1 MRVRLSPQLL
11 PPQLLIPIL
20 VYIAILSLRV
30 AFPALSQ
37 MITFI
42 AFYVALGLAY
52 NIFQGMTNY
61 VNFGY
66 VAFLGLGMYGMAQF
80 VKSFYHTLMNLGDLG
95 LKVLT
100 IIAGGATVSILM
112 SLLMATVV
120 GLIALRL
127 RQVYFAIST
136 IGLAM
141 GLRYFIEGTGLWGGS
156 EGTIIAEDLLR
167 LLGVPGVVGIVEL
180 ADILFVVVGILAVL
194 ITYRIL
200 TSKWQYA
207 LAALREDEDVADVF
221 GINTTK
227 CKFTVF
233 MVSAILAAIL
243 GCAMALKYQA
253 IYPPEAFTLTYTIE
267 SIVIIMFGGMG
278 TLLGPIVG
286 GIVYSI
292 LKYVLTVIAPGLQ
305 LLVIAPIMI
314 LIIMFFPTGFVG
326 WLKNRVKAPLVR
338 ELII

>member
-1 MRVRLSPQLL
+1 MKARL
-11 PPQLLIPIL
+11 PPQSLPMQLLIPII
-20 VYIAILSLRV
+20 VYIAILSLRA

-37 MITFI
+37 MVTFV

-66 VAFLGLGMYGMAQF
+66 VAFLGLGMYGTAQF
-80 VKSFYHTLMNLGDLG
+80 VKSLYHVLANLGDTG
-95 LKVLT
+95 LKVLV
-100 IIAGGATVSILM
+100 IIAGGAAVSMLL
-112 SLLMATVV
+112 SLIMATIV

-141 GLRYFIEGTGLWGGS
+141 GLRYFIEGAGLWGGS

-167 LLGVPGVVGIVEL
+167 LLGAPGVVGIVEL
-180 ADILFVVVGILAVL
+180 ADIMFAVVGILAVL

-207 LAALREDEDVADVF
+207 LAALREDEDAADVF
-221 GINTTK
+221 GINTTR
-227 CKFTVF
+227 CKFIVF
-233 MVSAILAAIL
+233 IVSAILAAIL

-253 IYPPEAFTLTYTIE
+253 IYPPEAFALTYTIE
-267 SIVIIMFGGMG
+267 SIVIIMFGGAG
-278 TLLGPIVG
+278 TLLGPIIG
-286 GIVYSI
+286 GIIYSI

-305 LLVIAPIMI
+305 LLVIAPVMI

-326 WLKNRVKAPLVR
+326 WLRNRVRAPLIR
-338 ELII
+338 RLII